1 MVTFRSSIQDES
13 GEGHK
18 DVFSRGELKMGMM
31 FSPTE
36 TKKGKTKGT
45 LTIVIKQA
53 RDLPNMDSK
62 DLTYTF
68 VKCYLLPDKSSS
80 SKRKTGVMKSNLNP
94 VWEERFIFE
103 KVNLEELS
111 RKRVI
116 EVTVWDLKKGDSND
130 FIGGL
135 RLGPTPGHASRHE
148 EMDSIGEEVTHWESM
163 LSQPGKWVE
172 QWHTLR
178 SSMDP
183 GDIDLSSRHPPDS
196 DSRDSS
202 QREEEV
208 QPPVVDISLSGN
220 RPQRGATPVE
230 ISFDPPTEHPII

>member
-1 MVTFRSSIQDES
+1 
-13 GEGHK
+13 
-18 DVFSRGELKMGMM
+18 M

-45 LTIVIKQA
+45 LTIMIKQA

-62 DLTYTF
+62 GLTDAF

-80 SKRKTGVMKSNLNP
+80 GKRKTGVIKNNLNP
-94 VWEERFIFE
+94 VWEERFSYE

-111 RKRVI
+111 RERVM
-116 EVTVWDLKKGDSND
+116 EVTVWDLNRGSSND

-135 RLGPTPGHASRHE
+135 RLGPTPGRASRHKE
-148 EMDSIGEEVTHWESM
+148 WMDSIGEEVTHWETT

-178 SSMDP
+178 TTMDP
-183 GDIDLSSRHPPDS
+183 RS
-196 DSRDSS
+196 
-202 QREEEV
+202 V
-208 QPPVVDISLSGN
+208 SL
-220 RPQRGATPVE
+220 E
-230 ISFDPPTEHPII
+230 